1 MQKAMIALGGAML
14 LGSFPGGAVIA
25 QTQAPAGLN
34 QIETIVV
41 LYLENRSFDHL
52 FGNFPGANGL
62 ANAGAAAIQVD
73 ANGKPYDVLPDP
85 LDLRKKPPARYEK
98 LPATLPNAPFKMNDS
113 YKLGDQLGSLVHAYY
128 QQQIQINGGLM
139 NRFAE
144 ASDAKGYAMAYWD
157 GSSLKMYD
165 YAKKYTL
172 ADNFFH
178 GAFGGS
184 FLNHIWLVCAC
195 APVYP
200 NAPANIVAKVDP
212 SGKLIED
219 GFVTPDGFGVN
230 TMEPVGGPFGPDK
243 EGAAPSRPDH
253 GDHRRPLDREERVV
267 DVVFRRLERGRQRA
281 VEAGHAVQLPPSGF
295 RVFRQVPEVQAGPR
309 QAPQGSR

>member
-1 MQKAMIALGGAML
+1 M
-14 LGSFPGGAVIA
+14 
-25 QTQAPAGLN
+25 
-34 QIETIVV
+34 V
-41 LYLENRSFDHL
+41 LYPENRSFDHL
-52 FGNFPGANGL
+52 LGNFPNANGL
-62 ANAGAAAIQVD
+62 ANAGAAATQVD
-73 ANGKPYDVLPDP
+73 ANGKPYEVLPDP
-85 LDLRKKPPARYEK
+85 LDLRKKPPARYDK
-98 LPATLPNAPFKMNDS
+98 LPATLPNGPFKLNDS

-144 ASDAKGYAMAYWD
+144 GSDAKGYAMAYWD
-157 GSSLKMYD
+157 GSSLKMYE

-230 TMEPVGGPFGPDK
+230 TMEPVGGPFGADTKK
-243 EGAAPSRPDH
+243 ERLLPVQTMATI
-253 GDHRRPLDREERVV
+253 GD
-267 DVVFRRLERGRQRA
+267 RLTEKNVSWTWYSGGWN
-281 VEAGHAVQLPPSGF
+281 EADSWPTETGHSVQLPPSGLRLF
-295 RVFRQVPEVQAGPR
+295 
-309 QAPQGSR
+309 